1 MTSSNTHE
9 QSFKSIIED
18 TNQEQ
23 VSFDYKSSGY
33 FKRIKLLNSKQED
46 ENLLINFGEYQ
57 LFRAW
62 VNDLELN
69 EERTRI
75 KQIPNDEMPI
85 EDHQVLRNLY
95 FGTYPNST
103 KAKNAIRRMVKK
115 YKELYSD
122 KPNNNTK
129 YFADL
134 IKRKETGLAADST
147 QTIRQ
152 QLSNLAYD

>member
-1 MTSSNTHE
+1 MNSSNTHE
-9 QSFKSIIED
+9 QSLKSIIED

-23 VSFDYKSSGY
+23 VSFDYRSSGY
-33 FKRIKLLNSKQED
+33 FKRIKLLNSKEEE

-62 VNDLELN
+62 VNDLEVN

-75 KQIPNDEMPI
+75 KQIPNDHMPI
-85 EDHQVLRNLY
+85 QDHQVLRNLY

-129 YFADL
+129 YFTDL
-134 IKRKETGLAADST
+134 IKGQEQCLAADSA
-147 QTIRQ
+147 QAIRQ
-152 QLSNLAYD
+152 QLSNLNYE

>member
-9 QSFKSIIED
+9 QSLKSIIED

-57 LFRAW
+57 LFYAW

-69 EERTRI
+69 EEKTRV
-75 KQIPNDEMPI
+75 KQIPNEEMPI
-85 EDHQVLRNLY
+85 QDHQVLRNLY

-115 YKELYSD
+115 YKELYAD

-134 IKRKETGLAADST
+134 IKKEETHLAANSAHA
-147 QTIRQ
+147 IRQ
-152 QLSNLAYD
+152 QLSNLNYD

>member
-1 MTSSNTHE
+1 MNSSNTHE
-9 QSFKSIIED
+9 QSLKNIIED

-33 FKRIKLLNSKQED
+33 FKRIKLLNSKEED

-62 VNDLELN
+62 VNDLEVN

-75 KQIPNDEMPI
+75 KQIPNDQMPI
-85 EDHQVLRNLY
+85 QDHQVLRNLY

-115 YKELYSD
+115 YKELYAD

-129 YFADL
+129 YFTDL
-134 IKRKETGLAADST
+134 IKGKEQCLAADSA

-152 QLSNLAYD
+152 QLSNLNYD

>member
-9 QSFKSIIED
+9 QSLKSIIEE
-18 TNQEQ
+18 TNQQQ
-23 VSFDYKSSGY
+23 VSFDYKKSGY
-33 FKRIKLLNSKQED
+33 FKRMKNLDSKQED
-46 ENLLINFGEYQ
+46 ENLLIRFGEYQ

-75 KQIPNDEMPI
+75 KQIPNEEMPI
-85 EDHQVLRNLY
+85 QEHQVLRNLY
-95 FGTYPNST
+95 FGTYPSST

-115 YKELYSD
+115 YKELYAD
-122 KPNNNTK
+122 QANNNTK

-134 IKRKETGLAADST
+134 IKKEESHLAANSA
-147 QTIRQ
+147 QSIRQ
-152 QLSNLAYD
+152 QLSNLNYE

>member
-1 MTSSNTHE
+1 MNSSNTHE
-9 QSFKSIIED
+9 QSLKSIIED

-23 VSFDYKSSGY
+23 VSFDYRSSGY
-33 FKRIKLLNSKQED
+33 FKRIKLLNSKEED

-62 VNDLELN
+62 VNDLEVN

-75 KQIPNDEMPI
+75 KQIPNDHMPI
-85 EDHQVLRNLY
+85 QDHQVLRNLY

-129 YFADL
+129 YFTDL
-134 IKRKETGLAADST
+134 IKGQEQCLAADSA
-147 QTIRQ
+147 QAIRQ
-152 QLSNLAYD
+152 QLSNLNYE